1 MTLKIR
7 RLSWALGAEVIGVNI
22 GDTLSPS
29 VAAEVKQAFLDHSVL
44 LFRDQHLT
52 PKQQIQFSGLFGN
65 LDVHPFSRYNLPG
78 YPEVLQITNHQVD
91 GMPSDTRNTGRQWHS
106 DLSFTSKPALGSV
119 LYCREMPEVGGNTM
133 FSNMY
138 MAYETLSQGMKRL
151 LDGLWAVH
159 DMSIGKDIANRDQV
173 YMAEAKAKNPPVL
186 QPVVRVHPETGR
198 KALYVSEMVTSHFED
213 MTREESKALLEY
225 LFAHSVQPELVYRH
239 CWQPNDILMWD
250 NRCTMHMALADY
262 SHNTPRHMLRTQIS
276 GESLGRRLSE

>member
-1 MTLKIR
+1 MPLKIR
-7 RLSWALGAEVIGVNI
+7 RLSWALGAEVMGVNI

-29 VAAEVKQAFLDHSVL
+29 AAAEVKQAFLDHSVL
-44 LFRDQHLT
+44 LFREQHLT
-52 PKQQIQFSGLFGN
+52 PEQHIQFSRLFGD

-78 YPEVLQITNHQVD
+78 YPQVLQITNHQVD

-133 FSNMY
+133 FANMY
-138 MAYETLSQGMKRL
+138 LAYETLSPGMKRI

-159 DMSIGKDIANRDQV
+159 DMSVGKDIANRDPV

-213 MTREESKALLEY
+213 MTREESRPLLEY
-225 LFAHSVQPELVYRH
+225 LFAHSVQPEFVYRH
-239 CWQPNDILMWD
+239 GWQLGDVLMWD
-250 NRCTMHMALADY
+250 NRCTLHIALADY
-262 SHNTPRHMLRTQIS
+262 SHSTARHMLRTQIS
-276 GESLGRRLSE
+276 GDPLGRRLSE